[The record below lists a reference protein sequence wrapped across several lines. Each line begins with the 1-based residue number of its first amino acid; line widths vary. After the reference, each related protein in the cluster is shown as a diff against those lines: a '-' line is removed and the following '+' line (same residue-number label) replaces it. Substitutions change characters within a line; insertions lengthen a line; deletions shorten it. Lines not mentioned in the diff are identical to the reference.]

1 MGTTIIDV
9 RTKEEFE
16 NGHIE
21 GSVNIPLQEILEFVE
36 DIKKM
41 TPPLIF
47 CCASGQRSEM
57 ATQYF
62 KQQGLDCSN
71 GGGWRELQSEIL

>member
-16 NGHIE
+16 IGHID
-21 GSVNIPLQEILEFVE
+21 GSFNIPLQDILDSAEEI
-36 DIKKM
+36 KNM
-41 TPPLIF
+41 PPPLIF
-47 CCASGQRSEM
+47 CCKSGHRSEM

-62 KQQGLDCSN
+62 QKQGLDCSN
-71 GGGWRELQSEIL
+71 GGGWEELQSEIR